1 MTQRQII
8 ADKLYDDEEVAAI
21 LGLPSANALNR
32 ARTRG
37 DAPPYVRLT
46 YRRKRTF
53 GSTMLAWLKD
63 REHASPAAELRP
75 SRTSTRARARPFSA
89 QLRRGWRAS
98 APARADRL
106 RLTTGAQSRR
116 RDRNL
121 RRAE

>member
-63 REHASPAAELRP
+63 REHASPAAELAAEPDRYK
-75 SRTSTRARARPFSA
+75 SGRETIQRATEARLARVRARKSGQAAADDGRSK
-89 QLRRGWRAS
+89 
-98 APARADRL
+98 PATR
-106 RLTTGAQSRR
+106 
-116 RDRNL
+116 
-121 RRAE
+121 